1 MGKGVNRRV
10 LSPLLS
16 ASLQSEPT
24 DLASHASDVSK
35 KIPDEISRFRT
46 PRDGTVVKGGGPRS
60 CQPKSHINERWH
72 ESPLDFNGEWI
83 PGACSKVAARDASV
97 ALQFTQLYRS
107 RMREERALAAEKW
120 LSALSQEPTIKG
132 EFPVLETDHL
142 CPAELLLRTVI
153 PPILGRTKT
162 QRPQRQKVT
171 MIVGKPSWTL
181 YWRGIRHL
189 TS

>member
-10 LSPLLS
+10 LSPLPS

-46 PRDGTVVKGGGPRS
+46 PQDGTVVKGGGPRS

-83 PGACSKVAARDASV
+83 PGACSKV
-97 ALQFTQLYRS
+97 
-107 RMREERALAAEKW
+107 
-120 LSALSQEPTIKG
+120 
-132 EFPVLETDHL
+132 
-142 CPAELLLRTVI
+142 PA
-153 PPILGRTKT
+153 
-162 QRPQRQKVT
+162 
-171 MIVGKPSWTL
+171 
-181 YWRGIRHL
+181 
-189 TS
+189 